1 MPKEVITTSIPETF
15 EMLSSDYKYF
25 VGGRKA
31 PFQNEKALLPPVR
44 KITDKISLAPSC
56 ELRNKST
63 FTMKKITATYRACF
77 VEKDGID
84 SYEKEGKWVGVF
96 IYGENS
102 ETVINEIK

>member
-1 MPKEVITTSIPETF
+1 
-15 EMLSSDYKYF
+15 
-25 VGGRKA
+25 
-31 PFQNEKALLPPVR
+31 
-44 KITDKISLAPSC
+44 
-56 ELRNKST
+56 
-63 FTMKKITATYRACF
+63 MKKITATYRACF